1 MAEAQNDL
9 YNFDKD
15 AYKANLDEMLAAWQD
30 FQEQYK

>member
-1 MAEAQNDL
+1 L